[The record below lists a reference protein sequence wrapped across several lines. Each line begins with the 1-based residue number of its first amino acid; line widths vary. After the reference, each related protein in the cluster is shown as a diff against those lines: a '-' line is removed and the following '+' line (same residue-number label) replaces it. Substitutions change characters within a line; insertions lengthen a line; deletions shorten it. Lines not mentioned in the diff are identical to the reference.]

1 MRIDEIRCNEKKMK
15 KSYISRKK
23 LSARK
28 CVKNVGKDVKCL
40 QIKKYYILG
49 ISVD

>member
-1 MRIDEIRCNEKKMK
+1 MKLDATKKKIK
-15 KSYISRKK
+15 KIYISRKK

-28 CVKNVGKDVKCL
+28 CVKNVGKDLKCL
-40 QIKKYYILG
+40 QIEKNYILG